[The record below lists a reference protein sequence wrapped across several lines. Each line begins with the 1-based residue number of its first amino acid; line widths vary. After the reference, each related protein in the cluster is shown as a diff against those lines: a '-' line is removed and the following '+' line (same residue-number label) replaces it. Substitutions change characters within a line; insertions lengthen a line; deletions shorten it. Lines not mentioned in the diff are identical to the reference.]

1 MIGLIWKD
9 LLCLRKSAP
18 AYLFVVGL
26 YAFFVFAGL
35 WDGTTLA
42 AVIVMLLSMLPYGC
56 FAYDNLAK
64 WELYGLTLPLKR
76 SRIVLA
82 RYLLVILM
90 LLAAVALMLVL
101 GAAFAA
107 LGGIASWPAY
117 WFSMISML
125 GMGTLFNAILLP
137 LLYRFGAERARILF
151 FGVLGAMIAVV
162 LMLLSVVDV
171 AAGLSALEE
180 PGALSLFPLTGGVLA
195 AGTVLLAGSYALSV
209 KIYQKR
215 EF

>member
-1 MIGLIWKD
+1 MIGLIRKD

-64 WELYGLTLPLKR
+64 WELYGLTLPMGR

-90 LLAAVALMLVL
+90 LLAAVAPMLVL

-107 LGGIASWPAY
+107 LGNIASWSAY
-117 WFSMISML
+117 WFSMVSML
-125 GMGTLFNAILLP
+125 GMGALFNAILLP

-162 LMLLSVVDV
+162 LVLLSVADV
-171 AAGLSALEE
+171 TTGLSALEE
-180 PGALSLFPLTGGVLA
+180 AGVLSLLPVSGGILA
-195 AGTVLLAGSYALSV
+195 VSAALLAGSYAL
-209 KIYQKR
+209 
-215 EF
+215 